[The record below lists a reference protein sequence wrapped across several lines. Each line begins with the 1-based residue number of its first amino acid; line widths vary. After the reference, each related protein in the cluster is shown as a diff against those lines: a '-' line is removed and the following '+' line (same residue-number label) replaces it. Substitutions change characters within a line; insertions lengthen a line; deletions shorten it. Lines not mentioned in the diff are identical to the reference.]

1 MHAPPDASL
10 PDLAA
15 RVAALALERRT
26 TLATAES
33 CTGGM
38 VAALLTEVAGVSA
51 VFLGG
56 VIAYANAAKRDLL
69 GVPDEML
76 LAHGAVSG
84 HVAVAMARGAR
95 GRLQADLAVATTG
108 IAGPGGG
115 TEQKPVGLT
124 YIALAS
130 ARGEQCR
137 RFRFEG
143 DRAENRVAAAREALV
158 LILEALSTDTG

>member
-1 MHAPPDASL
+1 MHAPPNASL
-10 PDLAA
+10 ADLAA
-15 RVAALALERRT
+15 KVAALALERRT

-38 VAALLTEVAGVSA
+38 VAGLLTDIAGVSA
-51 VFLGG
+51 VYLGG
-56 VIAYANAAKRDLL
+56 VVAYANEAKRDLL
-69 GVPDEML
+69 AVPEEL
-76 LAHGAVSG
+76 LVAHGAVSEP
-84 HVAVAMARGAR
+84 VALAMARGAR
-95 GRLQADLAVATTG
+95 TGLQADLALATTG

-124 YIALAS
+124 YIAVAG

-158 LILEALSTDTG
+158 LILEALSTDPG